1 MASGTVSRSVKKVT
15 LSGTTGGAGQ
25 RYITVSD
32 YPNVINVVCK
42 TNGYA
47 ALLYAPVANDT
58 LWFILFLGQSLSPA
72 ANTDVTYEVYYI

>member
-1 MASGTVSRSVKKVT
+1 MANGSVKKDIKKTT

-25 RYITVSD
+25 RYINVSD

-47 ALLYAPVANDT
+47 ALLYAPVSSDT
-58 LWFILFLGQSLSPA
+58 LWFVLFLNQSLSPA
-72 ANTDVTYEVYYI
+72 ANVSVTYDVYYL